1 MYLELAEGQT
11 TRNPYLFIPDFEAG
25 TGGIFIREDK
35 FDSMPDY
42 QYKALLNILGPFQPK
57 EEGGLNES
65 ALLASRSERK
75 AQRER
80 RAEAKTAKKEARAAE
95 KASKTARKEERSA
108 SKAEA
113 RSARAE
119 KRANRQPF
127 DFKGAIDTVGGVVSK
142 FTGKGGEEIEALP
155 GSATESKP
163 FYKNPIVLIGGAL
176 AIGGIAYLATRKK

>member
-1 MYLELAEGQT
+1 MYLELAEGPT
-11 TRNPYLFIPDFEAG
+11 TRNPYLFIPNFE
-25 TGGIFIREDK
+25 GGEGGVFIREDK
-35 FDSMPDY
+35 FDSMPDE

-57 EEGGLNES
+57 EEGGLNEG

-75 AQRER
+75 EQRSR
-80 RAEAKTAKKEARAAE
+80 RREAKTAKKEARSAE
-95 KASKTARKEERSA
+95 KASKTARKEERS
-108 SKAEA
+108 SSRAEA

-119 KRANRQPF
+119 KRANREPF

-155 GSATESKP
+155 GSGEAKP

-176 AIGGIAYLATRKK
+176 AIGGIAYLATRRK